1 MTKRDLGFDHEDI
14 CGKLEIIP
22 GFHFYIIAI
31 NSKHQSSFL
40 FRFKVELMLLLAIL
54 NGLKSLRWYFLMFEN
69 SQIYWKV
76 EFLQLVNMKYNNK
89 FVDM

>member
-22 GFHFYIIAI
+22 GFHFYITAI

-40 FRFKVELMLLLAIL
+40 FSFKVELMMLLAIL
-54 NGLKSLRWYFLMFEN
+54 SELKRFFCVCVVFEN
-69 SQIYWKV
+69 S
-76 EFLQLVNMKYNNK
+76 
-89 FVDM
+89 